1 MARHAASGPCELE
14 CLRVPPPT
22 LPMLSFAARLEA
34 AVRDAGAPLCVGLDP
49 DPERL
54 PRPFAGRRG
63 SAEAAR
69 EFCVAITEST
79 REHAVAF
86 KPNLAFFEALPGG
99 WNALVAVCEA
109 VRQSGRILVLDG
121 KRGDIGNTGRRYAAA
136 LYDRLGGDA
145 ATVAPYMGG
154 DSLAPFLEHAGRC
167 AFVLVATS
175 NPGAADLQA
184 LEVGGG
190 PLYRRVARL
199 AVEAGEGQPGE
210 VGFVV
215 GATRPALLADLRAE
229 HPDVPLLVPGRRRP
243 GRVGRE
249 RARRERRRAAL
260 GERQPVGPL
269 RLRRG
274 RLCRGRPRRRRA
286 RGGRAGAVGLTARA
300 VVQASGSG
308 WSGRT
313 MADGRRTDTFTG
325 HRPLRR

>member
-1 MARHAASGPCELE
+1 
-14 CLRVPPPT
+14 
-22 LPMLSFAARLEA
+22 MLSFADRLEA
-34 AVRDAGAPLCVGLDP
+34 AVREAGAPLCVGLDP

-54 PRPFAGRRG
+54 PRPFASRREG
-63 SAEAAR
+63 AEAAR

-79 REHAVAF
+79 REHAAAF

-99 WNALVAVCEA
+99 WDALVSVCEA
-109 VRQSGRILVLDG
+109 VRRSGRILVLDG

-145 ATVAPYMGG
+145 ATVAPYMGH

-215 GATRPALLADLRAE
+215 GATRPGLLEDLRAE
-229 HPDVPLLVPGRRRP
+229 HPDVPLLVPG
-243 GRVGRE
+243 VG
-249 RARRERRRAAL
+249 AQGGSAASVL
-260 GERQPVGPL
+260 DANAGGPL
-269 RLRRG
+269 LVSASRSVLY
-274 RLCRGRPRRRRA
+274 A
-286 RGGRAGAVGLTARA
+286 SAGADFAEAARDA
-300 VVQASGSG
+300 AAQLAGALAPSS
-308 WSGRT
+308 
-313 MADGRRTDTFTG
+313 
-325 HRPLRR
+325 